1 MDYVC
6 QSSSVFLLGTAKLS
20 SAYVVCTPGRGR
32 IGAGQKVQ
40 KFRILDRVGSKATT
54 GVLCPLASSPRTL
67 LALLWPLT
75 SHVHQLGR
83 HQSLV
88 LLPKA

>member
-1 MDYVC
+1 M
-6 QSSSVFLLGTAKLS
+6 
-20 SAYVVCTPGRGR
+20 
-32 IGAGQKVQ
+32 Q

-75 SHVHQLGR
+75 SHVHQLGG